1 MKGDLKKHVLRCRI
15 KKKID
20 DKTFLKTFNDMFGK
34 NSTLGKKRRK
44 KSRKSKKYQGS
55 QYVGE
60 ETFWILTDETAL
72 VSTKSI
78 IFRIF

>member
-1 MKGDLKKHVLRCRI
+1 MKGDLKKHVLRCRE

-44 KSRKSKKYQGS
+44 KSRKSKKY
-55 QYVGE
+55 
-60 ETFWILTDETAL
+60 
-72 VSTKSI
+72 
-78 IFRIF
+78 